1 MVNLQS
7 LKIFKNIYIYII
19 NMRRIKSAPANIA
32 SMVNRKKEPK
42 IPEISKININNYEIL
57 IINKNDNII
66 KSEIEPLRKSGNGS
80 GPNGPNGPTGPNGPN
95 LPIEYKF
102 KKDVANNR
110 KKITTTISGI
120 ISDSFIETNKHIPS
134 TDTYVFNYI
143 IEFINN
149 FITNKFNRKNLENFI
164 LSLMIR
170 FITSQ
175 VYHDV
180 IIKVKENMH
189 LIT

>member
-1 MVNLQS
+1 
-7 LKIFKNIYIYII
+7 
-19 NMRRIKSAPANIA
+19 MRRIKSAPANIA
-32 SMVNRKKEPK
+32 GMVNRKKESKIPNIPK
-42 IPEISKININNYEIL
+42 ISKIQEVSKININNYEIF

-66 KSEIEPLRKSGNGS
+66 KSEIEPYSKNDS
-80 GPNGPNGPTGPNGPN
+80 
-95 LPIEYKF
+95 IEYKI
-102 KKDVANNR
+102 KKDVANNK

-170 FITSQ
+170 FIASQ

-180 IIKVKENMH
+180 IIKVKENIH
-189 LIT
+189 LIN